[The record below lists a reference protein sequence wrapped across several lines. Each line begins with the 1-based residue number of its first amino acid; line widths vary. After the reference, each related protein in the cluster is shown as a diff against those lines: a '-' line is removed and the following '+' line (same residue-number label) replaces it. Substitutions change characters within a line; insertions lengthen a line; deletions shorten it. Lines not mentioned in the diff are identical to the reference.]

1 MCELNKE
8 KELYML
14 VKDLMTKD
22 VFTLR
27 EDGKIFSASEAM
39 TFRNIRH
46 IPIVDKENKL
56 VGIVTSRDL
65 LNSLARELM
74 PLQVKDIMTRATI
87 TVTPD
92 VTVHMA
98 TEIMLGNKFGC
109 LPVIDKSNKLVG
121 IITETDL
128 LKELFKLTRTTS
140 SQSKEKARC

>member
-1 MCELNKE
+1 MQ
-8 KELYML
+8 
-14 VKDLMTKD
+14 VKDLMTRD

-27 EDGKIFSASEAM
+27 EDNKIFSASEAM

-46 IPIVDKENKL
+46 IPVVDKEDKL
-56 VGIVTSRDL
+56 VGIVTYRDL
-65 LNSLARELM
+65 LSSLARELM
-74 PLQVKDIMTRATI
+74 PLQVKDIMTKATI

-92 VTVHMA
+92 VTVNMA

-128 LKELFKLTRTTS
+128 LKELFKMTRTTS
-140 SQSKEKARC
+140 SGSKDKIRC

>member
-1 MCELNKE
+1 
-8 KELYML
+8 ML

-46 IPIVDKENKL
+46 IPIVDKEDKL

-65 LNSLARELM
+65 LSSLARELM

-140 SQSKEKARC
+140 SHSKEKTRC

>member
-1 MCELNKE
+1 
-8 KELYML
+8 ML

-56 VGIVTSRDL
+56 VGIVTYRDL
-65 LNSLARELM
+65 LSSLARELM

-128 LKELFKLTRTTS
+128 LKELFKMTRTTS
-140 SQSKEKARC
+140 SHSKEKIRC

>member
-1 MCELNKE
+1 MQ
-8 KELYML
+8 
-14 VKDLMTKD
+14 VKDLMTRD

-27 EDGKIFSASEAM
+27 EDSKIFNASEAM

-46 IPIVDKENKL
+46 IPVVDKEDKL
-56 VGIVTSRDL
+56 VGIVTYRDL
-65 LNSLARELM
+65 LSSLARELM

-109 LPVIDKSNKLVG
+109 LPVTDKSNKLVG

-128 LKELFKLTRTTS
+128 LKELFKMTRTTS
-140 SQSKEKARC
+140 SLNKEKVRS

>member
-1 MCELNKE
+1 MYELNKE

-22 VFTLR
+22 VFTLG
-27 EDGKIFSASEAM
+27 EDSKIFSASEAM

-65 LNSLARELM
+65 LGSLARELM

-140 SQSKEKARC
+140 SHSKEKTRC

>member
-1 MCELNKE
+1 MQ
-8 KELYML
+8 
-14 VKDLMTKD
+14 VKDLMTRD

-27 EDGKIFSASEAM
+27 EDSKIFSASEAM

-46 IPIVDKENKL
+46 IPVVDKEDKL
-56 VGIVTSRDL
+56 VGIVTYRDL
-65 LNSLARELM
+65 LSSLARELM

-92 VTVHMA
+92 VTVNMA
-98 TEIMLGNKFGC
+98 TEIILGNKFGC

-128 LKELFKLTRTTS
+128 LRELFKMTRTTGS
-140 SQSKEKARC
+140 FSKEKIRS